1 MTIRRA
7 DAAVFIADIA
17 LHGLIQ
23 VKPLEVLCA
32 SVD

>member
-7 DAAVFIADIA
+7 DAAVFMCSIA

-23 VKPLEVLCA
+23 IKPPESLCA
-32 SVD
+32 IVD